1 MRNFFYRVSGAIA
14 RFMYGRNGTDQLN
27 AALLAAYLLV
37 WLVQILL
44 HRNFTVR
51 MALEAVSL
59 VLAALVLA
67 AVVVNKMAAPGM
79 LLPFMAA

>member
-1 MRNFFYRVSGAIA
+1 MRNFFYRVTGAIA

-44 HRNFTVR
+44 GRNQTARLV
-51 MALEAVSL
+51 LEAVSL
-59 VLAALVLA
+59 ALAFLVLFRRTP
-67 AVVVNKMAAPGM
+67 NS
-79 LLPFMAA
+79 